1 MKNRLSI
8 FRAFLFFLVSFLF
21 YTCKPASAEYKSE
34 AANPAFL
41 HRSLS
46 QLTDVI
52 VYDIFSPPVASRI
65 YAYASIA
72 GYEALLPDFPECR
85 TLAGQ
90 LNGLEATPSP
100 EAGKEYS
107 FPLASARALLQT
119 GKALIF
125 SEDKME
131 AFENE
136 ILKEFKNIGVP
147 DDVFERSVAY
157 GDAVSKHILA
167 WANKDNY
174 KQTRTAPKYTIQDD
188 PGTWKPTPPAYM
200 DGIEPHWKDIRA
212 LVMDSSMQFAPPP
225 PTAFDPDKKSR
236 FFEET
241 MEVYAALKVEDSLR
255 SERLAIAS
263 FWDCNPYVSHQ
274 VGHVMFATK
283 KITPGGHWMGIA
295 RLAAQSAGKNIMES
309 AEAYVLTSIALMDG
323 FISCW
328 DEKYR
333 SNLIRPET
341 VINAYIDESWLPALQ
356 TPPFPEYTSGHSVI
370 SRAAA
375 TALTSLYGDNF
386 SFVDSVEVRFGLPQR
401 SFPSFYKASEEAA
414 ISRLYGGI
422 HYRPAIENGVKQGQ
436 KVGDYVVENVK
447 LRKG

>member
-8 FRAFLFFLVSFLF
+8 FRAFLFFSISFLF
-21 YTCKPASAEYKSE
+21 YTCKPASAVYKSE

-100 EAGKEYS
+100 EAGKEYC

-136 ILKEFKNIGVP
+136 ILKEFKNLGVP

-200 DGIEPHWKDIRA
+200 DGIEP
-212 LVMDSSMQFAPPP
+212 
-225 PTAFDPDKKSR
+225 
-236 FFEET
+236 
-241 MEVYAALKVEDSLR
+241 
-255 SERLAIAS
+255 
-263 FWDCNPYVSHQ
+263 
-274 VGHVMFATK
+274 
-283 KITPGGHWMGIA
+283 
-295 RLAAQSAGKNIMES
+295 
-309 AEAYVLTSIALMDG
+309 
-323 FISCW
+323 
-328 DEKYR
+328 
-333 SNLIRPET
+333 
-341 VINAYIDESWLPALQ
+341 
-356 TPPFPEYTSGHSVI
+356 
-370 SRAAA
+370 
-375 TALTSLYGDNF
+375 
-386 SFVDSVEVRFGLPQR
+386 
-401 SFPSFYKASEEAA
+401 
-414 ISRLYGGI
+414 
-422 HYRPAIENGVKQGQ
+422 
-436 KVGDYVVENVK
+436 
-447 LRKG
+447 